1 MRRILSVGF
10 FLMGLLFL
18 NSPVM
23 AQCTSN
29 CTFTGTTRFDDI
41 ITKGPWIDVRAF
53 GAAGDGV
60 IDDTLAIQAAIDHG
74 ETIHGIVYFPPGS
87 YKITSR
93 LIVKRNVDLV
103 GTGVGF
109 ASVLLPYGTDA
120 VTIFGS
126 DMPGGTGF
134 RNVIKGLLINMT
146 NAGGSRAIAIDS
158 AYTIKIQDL
167 MVYNAGSGGG
177 ISIAN
182 AGHITVEDVSIYGL
196 PTFSGTGVLVTEAE
210 VNFYNPDIESFFH
223 GLRINGAGA
232 GTKSVHVHGGHFE
245 RNAAYGIRLEA
256 GASYNTFTGV
266 QIDGPASGYPIGFW
280 ESSHHNTFIGSRL
293 RAQGSTSAYQ
303 DTTTDRK
310 NVLFNSQTQGAVT
323 SGIQVQYP

>member
-1 MRRILSVGF
+1 MGRILSVGCV
-10 FLMGLLFL
+10 LLGLLIL
-18 NSPVM
+18 NSPAI

-29 CTFTGTTRFDDI
+29 CTFTGKTRFDDV
-41 ITKGPWIDVRAF
+41 ITKNPWIDVRAF
-53 GAAGDGV
+53 GAAGDGA
-60 IDDTLAIQAAIDHG
+60 IDDTSAIQAAIDHG
-74 ETIHGIVYFPPGS
+74 ETIHGIVYFPPGT
-87 YKITSR
+87 YKLTSR

-126 DMPGGTGF
+126 DMPGGYGF
-134 RNVIKGLLINMT
+134 RNVVKGLLVNMI
-146 NAGGSRAIAIDS
+146 NAGTSRAIAIDS
-158 AYTIKIQDL
+158 AYTVKIQDL
-167 MVYNAGSGGG
+167 MVLNAGSGGG

-182 AGHITVEDVSIYGL
+182 AKHVTVEDVSVYGSEAL
-196 PTFSGTGVLVTEAE
+196 SGTGVLVTEAE
-210 VNFYNPDIESFFH
+210 VNFYNPNIESFFH

-245 RNAAYGIRLEA
+245 RNAGYAVRLEA
-256 GASYNTFTGV
+256 GASYNTFTGL
-266 QIDGPASGYPIGFW
+266 QIDSPASGYPVGFW

-293 RAQGSTSAYQ
+293 RAVGSTSAYQ